1 MKPASAYRYFGAFLL
16 GLTLLL
22 AALGMVAHPGRGV
35 DWALYFDAYL
45 GRLLWFSIYQAVLSA
60 GLSVVLAWPFAWAL
74 VQRTFRGQWALAGFL
89 NLAFVLPVL
98 AVVLGVVALFG
109 REGWLALP
117 GSIYGL
123 DGILIA
129 HLAMNLPF
137 AIRLL
142 WDRLSQIPDHQLRL
156 AQVLG
161 LSPWQRWRR
170 LEWPVLRA
178 ASGPVFVLEALLC
191 FSSFTVILT
200 LGGGPANTNLEVAV
214 YQALKYDF
222 DARAAALYALIHG
235 AVALTAIA
243 ALGRGSV
250 LNMEAA
256 RLPANV
262 VARRPKAVQWLA
274 IVSLLV
280 LLLAPYLALLGRAL
294 RADWYWSARLLPAL
308 QTSLGIAFFSA
319 LCAVALALTRCMP
332 VRGKD
337 RSRWLNFGV
346 LVIPAMV
353 LTTGL
358 FLLCLRLGWAK
369 QATWPLIIWI
379 NALMAMPLIIQPLRA
394 RALAAQQQYQRLT
407 RVLGLS
413 TVTAVRLIYWP
424 LLRPVVL
431 WALALAAVLS
441 LGDMGVAALVGQVDF
456 ITLPLL
462 IYQSMGSYQMTLAA
476 QLMMLL
482 LVLCAALLLLAE
494 WARGGRRA

>member
-1 MKPASAYRYFGAFLL
+1 MTAATLYRLAGATLL

-22 AALGMVAHPGRGV
+22 AALGMVVHPGRGL

-45 GRLLWFSIYQAVLSA
+45 GRLLWFSLYQAVLSA
-60 GLSVVLAWPFAWAL
+60 GLSVLLAWPFAWAL
-74 VQRTFRGQWALAGFL
+74 SLRPFRGQWALAGFL

-137 AIRLL
+137 AVRLL
-142 WDRLSQIPDHQLRL
+142 WDRLSQIPDHQWRL

-161 LSPWQRWRR
+161 LNTWQRWRR
-170 LEWPVLRA
+170 LQWPVLRA

-235 AVALTAIA
+235 GVALTAIGL
-243 ALGRGSV
+243 LGRGAV
-250 LNMEAA
+250 LNMEAV
-256 RLPANV
+256 RLPARLAAAPAN
-262 VARRPKAVQWLA
+262 RPQQLA
-274 IVSLLV
+274 IITLLV
-280 LLLAPYLALLGRAL
+280 LLLAPYLALLGRAV
-294 RADWYWSARLLPAL
+294 RDDWTWPERLVPAL
-308 QTSLGIAFFSA
+308 QTSLGIAVLSAFS
-319 LCAVALALTRCMP
+319 AVALALSRCMP
-332 VRGKD
+332 SRQPD

-358 FLLCLRLGWAK
+358 FLLCLRLGWA
-369 QATWPLIIWI
+369 QIATWPLIVWI

-394 RALAAQQQYQRLT
+394 RALAAHQQYQRLT

-413 TVTAVRLIYWP
+413 NRTAIRLIYWP
-424 LLRPVVL
+424 LMRPVL
-431 WALALAAVLS
+431 GWALALAAVLS

-482 LVLCAALLLLAE
+482 LVLCAALLLFAE
-494 WARGGRRA
+494 WARGGHRA

>member
-1 MKPASAYRYFGAFLL
+1 MTPATVTRNLGTALL
-16 GLTLLL
+16 ALTLLL
-22 AALGMVAHPGRGV
+22 AALGMLAHPGRGL

-45 GRLLWFSIYQAVLSA
+45 GRLLWFSLYQAVLSA
-60 GLSVVLAWPFAWAL
+60 GLSVLFAWPFAWAL
-74 VQRTFRGQWALAGFL
+74 AQRPFRGQWALAGFL

-98 AVVLGVVALFG
+98 AVVLGVIALFG

-137 AIRLL
+137 AVRLL
-142 WDRLSQIPDHQLRL
+142 WDRLSQIPDHQQRL
-156 AQVLG
+156 AMVLG
-161 LSPWQRWRR
+161 LNGWQRFRR

-243 ALGRGSV
+243 VLGRGAV

-256 RLPANV
+256 RLPAAVLASRPN
-262 VARRPKAVQWLA
+262 RRQWLA
-274 IVSLLV
+274 ALTLLS
-280 LLLAPYLALLGRAL
+280 LLLAPYLALFSRAV
-294 RADWYWSARLLPAL
+294 RDDWTWPARLLPAL
-308 QTSLGIAFFSA
+308 QTSLGIAVFSA
-319 LCAVALALTRCMP
+319 ICAVALALSRCLP
-332 VRGKD
+332 SDKPE

-346 LVIPAMV
+346 LIIPTMV

-358 FLLCLRLGWAK
+358 FLLCLRLGWASR
-369 QATWPLIIWI
+369 ATWPLIIWI

-394 RALAAQQQYQRLT
+394 RALAAQQQYRRLT
-407 RVLGLS
+407 RVLGL
-413 TVTAVRLIYWP
+413 TTWTALRLVYWP
-424 LLRPVVL
+424 LLQPVVV
-431 WALALAAVLS
+431 WALALSAVLS

-476 QLMMLL
+476 QLMVLL